1 MPRPCSSPRLLATA
15 LLVALGLPA
24 GAQTT
29 ATVTSSTEQGSIG
42 LSSPTTPPV
51 TPSTPAARQ
60 DSVVVERLPTSPVSN
75 PLALTAR
82 APVLPEGQL
91 FGPDDWPDDAGTDGL
106 VVPAE
111 WLWARVGH
119 SWSPQERARRLA
131 DRALWRAGGETPQG
145 WIPSGTP
152 GPAGWIAAGPQACE
166 SALRIAYAL
175 RLHRIPLTIEEQ
187 AEWDEAKRAVCPQR
201 WAGARAAA
209 KAPDA
214 GQADLWMDAPRTG
227 PITTNPMPPATAVSP
242 DPTARRGALPTPR
255 PAPDPTAREAV
266 APIPLPG
273 LRPTL

>member
-1 MPRPCSSPRLLATA
+1 MPRPCPSPRLLATA

-29 ATVTSSTEQGSIG
+29 ATVTTSTEQGSIG

-51 TPSTPAARQ
+51 APIAPAVRP
-60 DSVVVERLPTSPVSN
+60 DSVVVGRLPTSPVSN
-75 PLALTAR
+75 PLALTALV
-82 APVLPEGQL
+82 PSLPEGQR
-91 FGPDDWPDDAGTDGL
+91 FVPGDWPDDAGTDGL

-119 SWSPQERARRLA
+119 IWSPQERARRLA
-131 DRALWRAGGETPQG
+131 DQALWRAGGDTPQG
-145 WIPSGTP
+145 WTPSGTP
-152 GPAGWIAAGPQACE
+152 GPAGWIAVGPQACA

-214 GQADLWMDAPRTG
+214 GHADLWMDAPRTG
-227 PITTNPMPPATAVSP
+227 PITTNPMPVAAGAQAV
-242 DPTARRGALPTPR
+242 PTARTGALPTLR
-255 PAPDPTAREAV
+255 PPHAPL
-266 APIPLPG
+266 APEPPSSVPLPAMHPA
-273 LRPTL
+273 L